1 MRRAEIDLLY
11 PPLPPGILYAAS
23 SCHSRGSSD
32 SKTPSL
38 KTSAAPQCPQDEV
51 QASNCD
57 IQDRSLVVFVIWQC
71 SHVCL
76 NSDVITKSS
85 HLWLDAP
92 WRQSGLFW
100 CQRSVKLLM
109 FSRRTPGQLLT
120 PGHQCQASFQ
130 LLGAAFLCSN
140 SLLGDVRDSFGVGI
154 RIYSCGR
161 LELWFQPHCFC
172 ALMNCFGLSNI
183 E

>member
-1 MRRAEIDLLY
+1 MFETKGVAVTPFSVPKPGKSQANWEELFTLPRRQENEKRRRLELVKKQ
-11 PPLPPGILYAAS
+11 
-23 SCHSRGSSD
+23 CHSQEPAFEIFGRFCD
-32 SKTPSL
+32 LAMFTCL
-38 KTSAAPQCPQDEV
+38 PQFRRDYKV
-51 QASNCD
+51 
-57 IQDRSLVVFVIWQC
+57 
-71 SHVCL
+71 
-76 NSDVITKSS
+76 S

-92 WRQSGLFW
+92 WWQSGLFW

-120 PGHQCQASFQ
+120 PGRQCQASFQ

-161 LELWFQPHCFC
+161 LELWFQPHWFC